1 MSKIKPAANQRS
13 SVGMM
18 EIMGHA
24 SAGSQERIA
33 SVCGLIAIPL
43 DGSCGAL
50 FGIAENVA
58 KRGRDCQP
66 GVIQNGTHA
75 QEGSPP
81 RVAGLEPGRGCR
93 RPFIS

>member
-1 MSKIKPAANQRS
+1 MSTIKPAANQRS

-24 SAGSQERIA
+24 WAGSQEWIA
-33 SVCGLIAIPL
+33 SVFDLIAKPL
-43 DGSCGAL
+43 DGSCGVL
-50 FGIAENVA
+50 FRIEENVA
-58 KRGRDCQP
+58 KRGSDGQS

-81 RVAGLEPGRGCR
+81 R
-93 RPFIS
+93 IKI